1 MRTLRRWVW
10 QVSLRRQLVVGVAL
24 IHLLVMTSFVFGL
37 VHRQKAF
44 LVERAER
51 RVLFQA
57 ELLAATSLHAV
68 VSNDRARL
76 AEILA
81 ALVRDAGGVQ
91 AAMIT
96 DRRGLVL
103 AHSQPGQSGRLLDD
117 APSRAILA
125 EAPRAR
131 VVARGEPTFDAAAPV
146 TTLQGRHL
154 GWTWVA
160 GDVAAERAHLD
171 DVTRAGLAYTA
182 VATLIVT
189 AFALGLARAILRPLG
204 LLVAGTEQISRQR
217 WEQPIPVTTAN
228 EVGAVTHALNT
239 MAETLRQ
246 RDAAAARAEA
256 ALSTLAH
263 DLETQVEE
271 RTRKL
276 TDERAQFEAILSGI
290 GEGVCVTDTAGRVL
304 MWNRA
309 AEQITRVPAALMV
322 GAVIPG
328 PLRITHR
335 DRVVQDFTR
344 TLMKHA
350 IDRGEPVSTSAT
362 KLTRLDGS
370 VVSIGMTAA
379 PVRDPDG
386 AVQACV
392 NVFRDVTRERDI
404 DRMKSEFVSAVSHE
418 LRTPLTSIRA
428 YAETLRDIVGD
439 EAIVQEFLTVIEEE
453 AVRLTRLIND
463 LLNLSRIESGR
474 IQFKRESVV
483 LAPIVA
489 RAIQTTDP
497 KAAMNGVRV
506 AADIPS
512 DLPPFHGDADG
523 IQQVLTNLVDNGVKY
538 NRPGG
543 RVEVR
548 ARLNGG
554 VRVEVS
560 DTGLGMSPE
569 AVRRLGERFFRVDS
583 SETRRVGGTG
593 LGMSLVKEILHAHDA
608 VLQVESTEGRGSVF
622 WFVLA
627 AAGDGA

>member
-1 MRTLRRWVW
+1 MWP
-10 QVSLRRQLVVGVAL
+10 VSIRRQLVVGVAL
-24 IHLLVMTSFVFGL
+24 IHLLVMTAFVLGL
-37 VHRQKAF
+37 AHRQKAF
-44 LVERAER
+44 LLERAQR
-51 RVLFQA
+51 RVLVQA
-57 ELLAATSLHAV
+57 ERLATTSLHAV
-68 VSNDRARL
+68 LSHDRARL

-81 ALVRDAGGVQ
+81 ALVKETGGADA
-91 AAMIT
+91 ATIT
-96 DRRGLVL
+96 DPRGLVL
-103 AHSQPGQSGRLLDD
+103 AQSQPGRSARVLDD

-125 EAPRAR
+125 GAPRVR
-131 VVARGEPTFDAAAPV
+131 LVARGGLTIDAAAPII
-146 TTLQGRHL
+146 LDGRHL

-160 GDVAAERAHLD
+160 GDVTAERAHLD
-171 DVTRAGLAYTA
+171 DVIRAGVACTA
-182 VATLIVT
+182 AATLIGA
-189 AFALGLARAILRPLG
+189 AFALGLARVILRPLG
-204 LLVAGTEQISRQR
+204 LLLTGTEQISRQR

-228 EVGAVTHALNT
+228 EVGAVTHAFNT
-239 MAETLRQ
+239 MAETLRH

-309 AEQITRVPAALMV
+309 AEQITRVPAPLMV

-328 PLRITHR
+328 PLRVTHR
-335 DRVVQDFTR
+335 DRVVQDFTH
-344 TLMKHA
+344 TLMKRA
-350 IDRGEPVSTSAT
+350 IELGEPVSTSAT

-474 IQFKRESVV
+474 IQFKRESVA
-483 LAPIVA
+483 LAPLVA

-497 KAAMNGVRV
+497 KAATNGVRV
-506 AADIPS
+506 AADVPP
-512 DLPPFHGDADG
+512 DLPPFRGDADG

-554 VRVEVS
+554 VRVEVR

-608 VLQVESTEGRGSVF
+608 VLQVESTEGQGSVF

-627 AAGDGA
+627 TTGDGP